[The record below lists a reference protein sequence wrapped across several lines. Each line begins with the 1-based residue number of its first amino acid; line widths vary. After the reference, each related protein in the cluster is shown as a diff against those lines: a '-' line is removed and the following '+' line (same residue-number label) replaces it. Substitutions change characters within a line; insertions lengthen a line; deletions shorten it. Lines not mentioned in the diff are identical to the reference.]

1 MSFAGTPSSS
11 RGDRPRGAT
20 SLGDAMR
27 GVSAFAARL
36 SGSGARRPGTAAGE
50 GRDRYARDAASVP
63 APRVAA
69 PRRKPYSSD
78 LDWGR
83 VGAFG
88 AGIALG
94 ALFGAGAALLY
105 APQSGRA
112 TRAVLRKRARG
123 FTSSAEDAWDD
134 LGRELRGAAR
144 RSRRGLSRGVT
155 RGRWK
160 AADMLD
166 A

>member
-1 MSFAGTPSSS
+1 MSFAGTPPRSP
-11 RGDRPRGAT
+11 GDRPGGA
-20 SLGDAMR
+20 SSPADAVR
-27 GVSAFAARL
+27 SVASFAARFTGGRR
-36 SGSGARRPGTAAGE
+36 SGTDRTEARERQ
-50 GRDRYARDAASVP
+50 AREAASGP
-63 APRVAA
+63 ARRVAA
-69 PRRKPYSSD
+69 NRGESYSSD

-83 VGAFG
+83 LGAFG
-88 AGIALG
+88 AGIAIG
-94 ALFGAGAALLY
+94 ALFGAGAAILY

-112 TRAVLRKRARG
+112 TRAVIRKRARG
-123 FTSSAEDAWDD
+123 LTSSATDAWDD

>member
-1 MSFAGTPSSS
+1 MSFAGTPSRSP
-11 RGDRPRGAT
+11 GDRPGGA
-20 SLGDAMR
+20 SPLGDAVR
-27 GVSAFAARL
+27 GVTSFAARF
-36 SGSGARRPGTAAGE
+36 SGGRRPGTERTAE
-50 GRDRYARDAASVP
+50 ARERQAREAASGP
-63 APRVAA
+63 ARRVAA
-69 PRRKPYSSD
+69 ARGESYSSD

-83 VGAFG
+83 LGAFG
-88 AGIALG
+88 AGIAIG

-112 TRAVLRKRARG
+112 TRAVIRKRARG
-123 FTSSAEDAWDD
+123 LTTSATDAWDD

-144 RSRRGLSRGVT
+144 RSRRGVSRSVT

-160 AADMLD
+160 AADLLD